1 MSQNCS
7 IAADELFSTGNNG
20 LRRERFLLSIRP
32 SAPDAGALDM
42 SVRRK
47 LEKDLCGSPRELKYS
62 QNLWD
67 GKLVS
72 HHLSESYEIDLGVR
86 QCQQL
91 FKQLGFRRQEP
102 RPLIAH
108 CDPIVQ
114 RAYENNPSKRLHFE
128 D

>member
-1 MSQNCS
+1 
-7 IAADELFSTGNNG
+7 
-20 LRRERFLLSIRP
+20 
-32 SAPDAGALDM
+32 
-42 SVRRK
+42 
-47 LEKDLCGSPRELKYS
+47 LKYS